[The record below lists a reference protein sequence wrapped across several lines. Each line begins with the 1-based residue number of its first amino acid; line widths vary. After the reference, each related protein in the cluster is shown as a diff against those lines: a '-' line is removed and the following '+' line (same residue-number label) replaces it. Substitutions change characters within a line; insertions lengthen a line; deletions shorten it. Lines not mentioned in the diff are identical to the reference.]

1 MLGIDPEERV
11 RISEE
16 QYQALQHQLGFD
28 RPIYV
33 QYFNW
38 LSNIVR
44 GDLGLSLRSRRP
56 IFEVI
61 LERYPATIYLAVT
74 ALLTGLAIAIP
85 AGVIAAIRQNT
96 SADYAMGFALW
107 GIAMPNFWLALMLIV
122 LFSLKLGWL
131 PSIGYASPLDDPFR
145 FLQHA
150 CLPAIVMGTDLA
162 APLTRYIRAEML
174 EQLKQDYVRT
184 AWAKGM
190 PSRRV
195 IVKHALKNS
204 LIAAVTVVGL
214 QTARLLGGSTII
226 ETVFSWPGVGKLLI
240 EGIYSRDY
248 PIVQGS
254 VSYLLRSLMCSSI
267 YSWTSPISG
276 WILASSSNREP
287 WDETRNVTKTL
298 DRRRYRELVFLKVP
312 RCVPSNR
319 PQSVGVARRRDRWNL
334 ALNGFARSLY
344 RHS

>member
-1 MLGIDPEERV
+1 MLIRYIVQRVWQLIPVLILVSIAVFLLVRLIPGDPVLVMMGVDAEDRA
-11 RISEE
+11 RISDA
-16 QYQALQHQLGFD
+16 QYQVMQQQLGLD

-38 LSNIVR
+38 VSRIVQ
-44 GDLGLSLRSRRP
+44 GDMGSSLRSRRP

-61 LERYPATIYLAVT
+61 FERYPATIYLAVI
-74 ALLTGLAIAIP
+74 ALMTGIVIAIP

-96 SADYAMGFALW
+96 GADYAAMGFALW

-122 LFSLKLGWL
+122 VFSLHLGWL
-131 PSIGYASPLDDPFR
+131 PSIGYANPLEAPLR

-184 AWAKGM
+184 AWAKGL
-190 PSRRV
+190 PSRMV
-195 IVKHALKNS
+195 IVRHALKNS

-214 QTARLLGGSTII
+214 QTARLLGGSTIV
-226 ETVFSWPGVGKLLI
+226 ETVFSWPGIGRLLI

-254 VSYLLRSLMCSSI
+254 VLLI
-267 YSWTSPISG
+267 
-276 WILASSSNREP
+276 A
-287 WDETRNVTKTL
+287 VTYVFINLIVDIAYKWL
-298 DRRRYRELVFLKVP
+298 DP
-312 RCVPSNR
+312 RIK
-319 PQSVGVARRRDRWNL
+319 L
-334 ALNGFARSLY
+334 E
-344 RHS
+344 

>member
-1 MLGIDPEERV
+1 MLIRYIVQRVWQLIPVLILVSIAVFLLVRLIPGDPVLVMMGVDAEDRA
-11 RISEE
+11 RISDA
-16 QYQALQHQLGFD
+16 QYQVMQQQLGLD

-38 LSNIVR
+38 VSRIVQ
-44 GDLGLSLRSRRP
+44 GDMGSSLRSRRP

-61 LERYPATIYLAVT
+61 FERYPATIYLAVI
-74 ALLTGLAIAIP
+74 ALMTGIVIAIP

-96 SADYAMGFALW
+96 GADYAAMGFALW

-122 LFSLKLGWL
+122 VFSLHLGWL
-131 PSIGYASPLDDPFR
+131 PSIGYANPLEAPLR

-184 AWAKGM
+184 AWAKGLPGRM
-190 PSRRV
+190 V
-195 IVKHALKNS
+195 IVRHALKNS

-214 QTARLLGGSTII
+214 QTARLLGGSTIV
-226 ETVFSWPGVGKLLI
+226 ETVFSWPGIGRLLI

-254 VSYLLRSLMCSSI
+254 VLLI
-267 YSWTSPISG
+267 
-276 WILASSSNREP
+276 A
-287 WDETRNVTKTL
+287 VTYVFINLIVDIAYKWL
-298 DRRRYRELVFLKVP
+298 DP
-312 RCVPSNR
+312 RIK
-319 PQSVGVARRRDRWNL
+319 L
-334 ALNGFARSLY
+334 E
-344 RHS
+344 

>member
-1 MLGIDPEERV
+1 VFVGYLIQRIWQLIPVLILVSVAVFLIVRIIPGDPVLVMMGIDPEERS
-11 RISEE
+11 RISDE
-16 QYQALQHQLGFD
+16 QYQALQQQLGFD

-33 QYFNW
+33 QYVNW
-38 LSNIVR
+38 VKRIIQ

-56 IFEVI
+56 ILEIIF
-61 LERYPATIYLAVT
+61 ERYPATIYLALA
-74 ALLTGLAIAIP
+74 ALLTGIAIAIP
-85 AGVIAAIRQNT
+85 TGVVAAMRQNT
-96 SADYAMGFALW
+96 GADYAAMGFALW

-131 PSIGYASPLDDPFR
+131 PSIGYASPLDDPMR

-184 AWAKGM
+184 AWAKGL
-190 PSRRV
+190 PSRMV

-214 QTARLLGGSTII
+214 QTARLLGGSTIV
-226 ETVFSWPGVGKLLI
+226 ETVFSWPGVGRLLI

-248 PIVQGS
+248 PIVQGA
-254 VSYLLRSLMCSSI
+254 VLLI
-267 YSWTSPISG
+267 
-276 WILASSSNREP
+276 A
-287 WDETRNVTKTL
+287 VTYVFINLCVDVVYKWL
-298 DRRRYRELVFLKVP
+298 DP
-312 RCVPSNR
+312 RIK
-319 PQSVGVARRRDRWNL
+319 L
-334 ALNGFARSLY
+334 E
-344 RHS
+344 

>member
-1 MLGIDPEERV
+1 MLLRYIAQRIWQLIPVLILVSIAVFLIVRLIPGDPVLVMMGVDPEERS
-11 RISEE
+11 RISEI
-16 QYQALQHQLGFD
+16 QYHAMQQQLGLD

-38 LSNIVR
+38 VSRIVQ
-44 GDLGLSLRSRRP
+44 GDMGMSLRSRRP

-61 LERYPATIYLAVT
+61 FERYPATIYLAVI
-74 ALLTGLAIAIP
+74 ALLTGVIIAIP

-96 SADYAMGFALW
+96 GADYVAMGFALW

-122 LFSLKLGWL
+122 LFSLHLGWL
-131 PSIGYASPLDDPFR
+131 PSIGYANPLEAPWR

-184 AWAKGM
+184 AWAKGL
-190 PSRRV
+190 PSRMV
-195 IVKHALKNS
+195 IVRHAFKNS

-214 QTARLLGGSTII
+214 QTARLLGGSTIV
-226 ETVFSWPGVGKLLI
+226 ETVFSWPGIGRLLI

-248 PIVQGS
+248 PVVQGS
-254 VSYLLRSLMCSSI
+254 VLLI
-267 YSWTSPISG
+267 
-276 WILASSSNREP
+276 A
-287 WDETRNVTKTL
+287 VTYVFINLFVDIAYKWL
-298 DRRRYRELVFLKVP
+298 DP
-312 RCVPSNR
+312 RIK
-319 PQSVGVARRRDRWNL
+319 L
-334 ALNGFARSLY
+334 E
-344 RHS
+344 

>member
-1 MLGIDPEERV
+1 MLLRYIVQRVWQLIPVLILVSIAVFLLVRLIPGDPVLVMMGVDAEDRT
-11 RISEE
+11 RISDA
-16 QYQALQHQLGFD
+16 QYQVMQQQLGLD

-38 LSNIVR
+38 VSRIVQ
-44 GDLGLSLRSRRP
+44 GDMGSSLRSRRP

-61 LERYPATIYLAVT
+61 FERYPATIYLAVI
-74 ALLTGLAIAIP
+74 ALLTGIVIAIP

-96 SADYAMGFALW
+96 SADYAAMGFALW

-122 LFSLKLGWL
+122 VFSLHLGWL
-131 PSIGYASPLDDPFR
+131 PSIGYANPLEAPLR

-184 AWAKGM
+184 AWAKGLPGRM
-190 PSRRV
+190 V
-195 IVKHALKNS
+195 IVRHALKNS

-214 QTARLLGGSTII
+214 QTARLLGGSTIV
-226 ETVFSWPGVGKLLI
+226 ETVFSWPGIGRLLI

-254 VSYLLRSLMCSSI
+254 VLLI
-267 YSWTSPISG
+267 
-276 WILASSSNREP
+276 A
-287 WDETRNVTKTL
+287 VTYVFINLFVDIAYKWL
-298 DRRRYRELVFLKVP
+298 DP
-312 RCVPSNR
+312 RIK
-319 PQSVGVARRRDRWNL
+319 L
-334 ALNGFARSLY
+334 E
-344 RHS
+344 

>member
-1 MLGIDPEERV
+1 MMGVDAEDRT
-11 RISEE
+11 RISET
-16 QYQALQHQLGFD
+16 QYQAMQHQLGLD

-38 LSNIVR
+38 VSRIIQ
-44 GDLGLSLRSRRP
+44 GDMGMSLRSRRP

-61 LERYPATIYLAVT
+61 FERYPATIYLAVI
-74 ALLTGLAIAIP
+74 AMFTGLIIAIP

-96 SADYAMGFALW
+96 SADYAAMGFALW

-122 LFSLKLGWL
+122 VFSLHLGWL
-131 PSIGYASPLDDPFR
+131 PSIGYANPLEAPLR

-184 AWAKGM
+184 AWAKGLPGRM
-190 PSRRV
+190 V
-195 IVKHALKNS
+195 IVRHALKNS

-214 QTARLLGGSTII
+214 QTARLLGGSTIV
-226 ETVFSWPGVGKLLI
+226 ETVFSWPGVGRLLI

-254 VSYLLRSLMCSSI
+254 VLLI
-267 YSWTSPISG
+267 
-276 WILASSSNREP
+276 A
-287 WDETRNVTKTL
+287 VTYVFINLFVDIAYKWL
-298 DRRRYRELVFLKVP
+298 DP
-312 RCVPSNR
+312 RIK
-319 PQSVGVARRRDRWNL
+319 L
-334 ALNGFARSLY
+334 E
-344 RHS
+344 

>member
-1 MLGIDPEERV
+1 MLFRYIVQRVWQLIPVLILVSIAVFLIVRIIPGDPVLVMMGVDAEDRA
-11 RISEE
+11 RISET
-16 QYQALQHQLGFD
+16 QYQAMQQQLGLD

-38 LSNIVR
+38 VSRIVQ
-44 GDLGLSLRSRRP
+44 GDMGSSLRSRRP

-61 LERYPATIYLAVT
+61 FERYPATIYLAVI
-74 ALLTGLAIAIP
+74 AMFTGLIIAIP

-96 SADYAMGFALW
+96 GADYAAMGFALW

-122 LFSLKLGWL
+122 VFSLHLGWL
-131 PSIGYASPLDDPFR
+131 PSIGYANPLEAPLR

-184 AWAKGM
+184 AWAKGL
-190 PSRRV
+190 PSRMV
-195 IVKHALKNS
+195 IVRHALKNS

-214 QTARLLGGSTII
+214 QTARLLGGSTIV
-226 ETVFSWPGVGKLLI
+226 ETVFSWPGIGRLLI

-254 VSYLLRSLMCSSI
+254 VLLI
-267 YSWTSPISG
+267 
-276 WILASSSNREP
+276 A
-287 WDETRNVTKTL
+287 VTYVFINLIVDIAYKWL
-298 DRRRYRELVFLKVP
+298 DP
-312 RCVPSNR
+312 RIK
-319 PQSVGVARRRDRWNL
+319 L
-334 ALNGFARSLY
+334 E
-344 RHS
+344 